1 MQRSIRNSPTVR
13 AAMVTASVCCAV
25 LSAFA
30 SSNPPS
36 DKIPITTTSDEA
48 RELYL
53 KGRDLA
59 ERLRATDAHRFYEQA
74 VEKDKNFA
82 LGYLGLATT
91 SGTTKEFI
99 DRTTQAASLAGQV
112 SEGERHMLLGLEA
125 GMKGNPA
132 GLISHYTELVR
143 LFPNDERAHNL
154 LANAYFGRQDY
165 ETAVKHFTK
174 ATAINPSFSQP
185 YNQMG
190 YAYRFLEKYDLAEQ
204 AFKKYTELIPND
216 PNPYDS
222 YGELLM
228 KVGRFDESIKMYGK
242 ALAIDPNFVAS
253 YIGIGN
259 DYVFMGKTDQARAEF
274 AKILKVARTTGERR
288 QAHFWTAASYL
299 HDGAADKAIGE
310 LKAEYQLAEGEHDY
324 AAMSGDLAQMGEVLL
339 DAGRADEGL
348 AKFGEAAAM
357 IEKAQ
362 VPEEVKAVTRRN
374 HLFEQAR
381 VALAKNDVATAKAK
395 AADYATQVAVKKAP
409 VEVRQQHEVAGLIAL
424 AEKRDADAVK
434 ELQQANQQDPRVLY
448 WLAVALQRAG
458 DTKQASIVA
467 TKSAKFNA
475 LSFNYGYVR
484 SKATKIAG
492 TALP

>member
-1 MQRSIRNSPTVR
+1 MRNSPIVG
-13 AAMVTASVCCAV
+13 AVVVTATVWCAA
-25 LSAFA
+25 LPALA
-30 SSNPPS
+30 SSNPPA
-36 DKIPITTTSDEA
+36 DKIPITTTSEEA
-48 RELYL
+48 RDLYL

-59 ERLRATDAHRFYEQA
+59 EKLRATDAHRFYEQA
-74 VEKDKNFA
+74 VAKDKNFA
-82 LGYLGLATT
+82 LGYFGLATT
-91 SGTTKEFI
+91 SGTTKELI
-99 DRTTQAASLAGQV
+99 EATTHAASLAGQV
-112 SEGERHMLLGLEA
+112 SEGERHMLLALEA

-132 GLISHYTELVR
+132 GVLSHYTELVR

-165 ETAVKHFTK
+165 ETAVKHFTM
-174 ATAINPSFSQP
+174 ATVINPSFSQP

-222 YGELLM
+222 YAELLM

-253 YIGIGN
+253 HVGIGS
-259 DYVFMGKTDQARAEF
+259 DYLCMGKTDQARAEF
-274 AKILKVARTTGERR
+274 AKLLAVARNTGERR
-288 QAHFWTAASYL
+288 QAHFWTAASYV
-299 HDGAADKAIGE
+299 HDGATDKAIGE

-324 AAMSGDLAQMGEVLL
+324 ASMSGDLAQMGEVLL
-339 DAGRADEGL
+339 NAGRADDAL
-348 AKFGEAAAM
+348 AKFDEAAAT

-381 VALAKNDVATAKAK
+381 VALAKNDLATAKAK
-395 AADYATQVAVKKAP
+395 AAEHATQVAVKKAP
-409 VEVRQQHEVAGLIAL
+409 FEVRQQHEVAGLIAM
-424 AEKRDADAVK
+424 AEKRHADAVK
-434 ELQQANQQDPRVLY
+434 ELQLANQQDPRVLY
-448 WLAVALQRAG
+448 SLAVALQGAG
-458 DTKQASIVA
+458 AAKQAAVVA
-467 TKSAKFNA
+467 NKAAKFNG